1 MQGQSNI
8 LEWIRKGLEKPG
20 LSQAG
25 LAEALGIDRAQV
37 TRLLQGKRE
46 LKVRELKLVGDY
58 LGSPAPAVAAN
69 DVSEGAPAHDV
80 ATSVTEAIEAMA
92 RGAP

>member
-58 LGSPAPAVAAN
+58 LGPFLN
-69 DVSEGAPAHDV
+69 WR
-80 ATSVTEAIEAMA
+80 TS
-92 RGAP
+92 